1 MPNKLTFNDVKQTIE
16 TTGCKLLEKK
26 YENNKT
32 PLKIKCSNYEKCKTV
47 FYASLSK
54 FKYYKYTS
62 CEECRKDELNKQSS
76 GLMSSYFKTNKNGM
90 HPKTYTKIKRVM
102 ERKYEM
108 TKKYRS
114 DFYDENYNRKL
125 TCWDCKETKPM
136 RLFPY
141 RKQYKDNKEKRCK
154 QCNNMNNAFRK
165 EKFTQEQYIQ
175 NLITSSKRSAIKRE
189 KRGRPS
195 CGECNMTVS
204 MIQNIAKKQNNKC
217 VYSGYDLEWKIN
229 SKNKASIDRID
240 STKGYIEG
248 NLQLVTYNV
257 NTAKSNMSDAEFK
270 TLIQDCYH
278 NLFAK

>member
-1 MPNKLTFNDVKQTIE
+1 MTNKLTYKVRNVK
-16 TTGCKLLEKK
+16 
-26 YENNKT
+26 
-32 PLKIKCSNYEKCKTV
+32 S
-47 FYASLSK
+47 
-54 FKYYKYTS
+54 
-62 CEECRKDELNKQSS
+62 
-76 GLMSSYFKTNKNGM
+76 M
-90 HPKTYTKIKRVM
+90 HPRKFDKIKRVM

-114 DFYDENYNRKL
+114 DFYDENYNKKL

-154 QCNNMNNAFRK
+154 QCNKLNKTYRK
-165 EKFTQEQYIQ
+165 ENYTQEQYIQ
-175 NLITSSKRSAIKRE
+175 KAITCARKTARERE

-195 CGECNMTVS
+195 CGECNMTVP

-240 STKGYIEG
+240 STKGYIEC

-278 NLFAK
+278 NLFAN